1 VNDKKV
7 VSPTDVVDHLDTNL
21 AHAVSTAR
29 RIAKNILTEEFDK
42 IVANFLITTGIKLAI
57 NGKNTKAE
65 IQAIVTDVLDTC
77 EEQPRAET

>member
-1 VNDKKV
+1 MNDKKP
-7 VSPTDVVDHLDTNL
+7 VSATDVVDHLDTNL
-21 AHAVSTAR
+21 AQAVSTAR
-29 RIAKNILTEEFDK
+29 RIAKNILTEEFDQ

-65 IQAIVTDVLDTC
+65 IQSIVTSVLESC